1 MSCGTVGVVSFSP
14 FTLDYSR
21 YAKVECCRLT
31 EDAGTYCILWLA
43 LFALASIAES
53 VSHYYVFSSQ
63 TINTHHSHST
73 LISKEAIVQM
83 FKYCIFTIPMTQM
96 QHIVME
102 TLPAV
107 ATQ

>member
-1 MSCGTVGVVSFSP
+1 MSCGTVGVVSFSSSLWI
-14 FTLDYSR
+14 TAGML
-21 YAKVECCRLT
+21 KCCRLT